1 LLSVV
6 YELNLLK
13 ISTPSFNAGV
23 IFLSLFPFTR
33 FTLENSSTL
42 KQPKLL
48 MGLDSVE
55 MLVNV
60 EKAFGIT
67 IANFEAE
74 KIVTVGDIHTI
85 VWRNVQ
91 GRQSMRC
98 KSQQL
103 YFKLRYTLINK
114 FKVPKNDIELSAS
127 LNKIFPQT
135 NRRLLY
141 RSLEKELQLKLPEL
155 VLPSIWTN
163 ALRIT
168 GVLLIPGLGAWSLVL
183 VNGFEYT
190 PWLYLLPV
198 LGILATLFFS
208 NILDPVRTVF
218 HPETIKGFAQL
229 VLSNNYA
236 TLIQEEGTNRKEMEL
251 IINNIIMDISG
262 LELHEIT
269 PEKKIHDDLGID

>member
-1 LLSVV
+1 
-6 YELNLLK
+6 
-13 ISTPSFNAGV
+13 
-23 IFLSLFPFTR
+23 
-33 FTLENSSTL
+33 
-42 KQPKLL
+42 

-67 IANFEAE
+67 ISNFEAE
-74 KIVTVGDIHTI
+74 KITTVGDIHTI

-103 YFKLRYTLINK
+103 YYKLRYTLINK
-114 FKVPKNDIELSAS
+114 FMVAKHDAELSAS
-127 LNKIFPQT
+127 LNDIFPQT

-141 RSLEKELQLKLPEL
+141 RNLEKELQLKLPQL
-155 VLPSIWTN
+155 VLPSVWAN
-163 ALRIT
+163 VLRIT
-168 GVLLIPGLGAWSLVL
+168 GIMLIPGLLVWSLVL
-183 VNGFEYT
+183 VNVFDYT
-190 PWLYLLPV
+190 WWLYLLPV
-198 LGILATLFFS
+198 LGILGTVFLS
-208 NILDPVRTVF
+208 NVLDPVRTVF
-218 HPETIKGFAQL
+218 HPETLKGFTQM

-251 IINNIIMDISG
+251 IINNIIADIAG

-269 PEKKIHDDLGID
+269 PEKKIHDDLGVD